1 MGYPKIFSLFLME
14 RLITSPFII
23 QKRRDKGHLCL
34 IPLDKEKGVERKPLL
49 EIIDSVFWQ
58 FFNEFYENFRVS

>member
-23 QKRRDKGHLCL
+23 QKRRDKGHFCL

-49 EIIDSVFWQ
+49 EIIDSVFW
-58 FFNEFYENFRVS
+58 